1 MSLNLEKIDDEPIF
15 DTEHIIMNYL
25 KMNNLNPDCLKGT
38 NIQISQNILITYS
51 QNQNYIQ
58 NSQKFASNYFSKLN
72 ESPQALDLLSPFI
85 SSFPNSDLALF
96 LIILLKQ
103 NFMEL
108 SQSLNTSSELFEK
121 YKNGILSI
129 YHSVISQEKHPKI
142 LENIC
147 SCITVLIIIGF
158 QGQWTSGIDQ
168 LISAAK
174 QGEPNSGNNLIAALI
189 LANIENIYNKL
200 DEKIDNK
207 SSKFILSLIDGYS
220 CVINDYINHLLSNNF
235 SGDKSTF
242 VNDDLFKAFISI
254 LQSAKLF
261 KINIIKIHGFL
272 DFLINCISYININ
285 QDLIVQICEVFDIAF
300 SYNENGLKYNYE
312 KNFKI
317 GDFIR
322 FTNGIIKN
330 QNFMEIVNCLKLI
343 QNMIKFYNNKYTN
356 KIPNDPKDIQ
366 ILFAASN
373 IFNSILENF
382 GYIFFI
388 PDLDEIVQEIYNYFI
403 NIKIYKITQIFSS
416 SLNDINSLCQNL
428 NYKFENYPEDIRKN
442 KQNHFISF
450 LYEIQNSVLENMFLS
465 NEEINTF
472 NINNE
477 INTNQLI
484 SNAHQLDKYINTLL
498 KKNINNDDKIEFIG
512 NCDEF
517 YNDVYDIICSL
528 FDGKN
533 YCEKLC
539 TYLLSST
546 ENKNYITI
554 DGLMNIFNFLS
565 FKIMNDYPDIIFNL
579 VKFIFSKKD
588 ILFSNERFILQFI
601 KLLYKESIQI
611 TKNKKCLNLI
621 ISELITL
628 GTKSDKLNQ
637 VIIILINKLIL
648 TSYQSYKL
656 NRNDD
661 NINQN
666 INEEKDII
674 GNIFNVL
681 SNYLLQEIVKLEH
694 IFLYKLIDAFYNSL
708 FYTIELNINNTN
720 SIIEVSEKL
729 IKEAN
734 QILYSNN
741 NNTNENILR
750 YIFIIWCIIKNI
762 GKEKKDIL
770 FNILNKPSLNNENSQ
785 ETYIIGIQKNVIKI
799 IESNKNNNFNNN
811 IIDNIIMLNNCLI
824 SILKDKAIIYFDYFN
839 QIISLIISMNPK
851 YLKIFSLT
859 LNLYNQILTYNGNTD
874 KYNDVTTIGFDVL
887 NSINSLY
894 CNINSENEF
903 IYLANKH
910 TEFLALY
917 MQKSSY
923 FINNMNNKGI
933 FPTNLDNIINIFDKS
948 NNKEF
953 SINFINLIKFIT
965 DFALKNND
973 LVFSNMLNYKNMY
986 NILETIINHIQYFDA
1001 TYRNCLKNSFN
1012 ILLYCVNTI
1021 FEEKFCSVLDNIYK
1035 DKQLNEIII
1044 KYLRCFKISNANLK
1058 NNDKQIKEFM
1068 SDFNELYH
1076 ATNKKKYDFME
1087 KYSEEINNM
1096 NNGNMNCNNTQTIK
1110 INPHSQI
1117 YMDLYAKK

>member
-1 MSLNLEKIDDEPIF
+1 
-15 DTEHIIMNYL
+15 
-25 KMNNLNPDCLKGT
+25 
-38 NIQISQNILITYS
+38 
-51 QNQNYIQ
+51 
-58 NSQKFASNYFSKLN
+58 
-72 ESPQALDLLSPFI
+72 
-85 SSFPNSDLALF
+85 
-96 LIILLKQ
+96 
-103 NFMEL
+103 
-108 SQSLNTSSELFEK
+108 
-121 YKNGILSI
+121 
-129 YHSVISQEKHPKI
+129 
-142 LENIC
+142 
-147 SCITVLIIIGF
+147 
-158 QGQWTSGIDQ
+158 
-168 LISAAK
+168 
-174 QGEPNSGNNLIAALI
+174 
-189 LANIENIYNKL
+189 
-200 DEKIDNK
+200 
-207 SSKFILSLIDGYS
+207 
-220 CVINDYINHLLSNNF
+220 
-235 SGDKSTF
+235 
-242 VNDDLFKAFISI
+242 
-254 LQSAKLF
+254 
-261 KINIIKIHGFL
+261 
-272 DFLINCISYININ
+272 
-285 QDLIVQICEVFDIAF
+285 
-300 SYNENGLKYNYE
+300 
-312 KNFKI
+312 
-317 GDFIR
+317 
-322 FTNGIIKN
+322 
-330 QNFMEIVNCLKLI
+330 
-343 QNMIKFYNNKYTN
+343 
-356 KIPNDPKDIQ
+356 
-366 ILFAASN
+366 
-373 IFNSILENF
+373 
-382 GYIFFI
+382 
-388 PDLDEIVQEIYNYFI
+388 
-403 NIKIYKITQIFSS
+403 
-416 SLNDINSLCQNL
+416 
-428 NYKFENYPEDIRKN
+428 
-442 KQNHFISF
+442 
-450 LYEIQNSVLENMFLS
+450 
-465 NEEINTF
+465 
-472 NINNE
+472 
-477 INTNQLI
+477 
-484 SNAHQLDKYINTLL
+484 
-498 KKNINNDDKIEFIG
+498 
-512 NCDEF
+512 
-517 YNDVYDIICSL
+517 
-528 FDGKN
+528 
-533 YCEKLC
+533 
-539 TYLLSST
+539 
-546 ENKNYITI
+546 
-554 DGLMNIFNFLS
+554 MNIFNFLS

-910 TEFLALY
+910 TEFLSLF

-923 FINNMNNKGI
+923 FINNMNNKDI

-948 NNKEF
+948 NK
-953 SINFINLIKFIT
+953 NL
-965 DFALKNND
+965 
-973 LVFSNMLNYKNMY
+973 
-986 NILETIINHIQYFDA
+986 
-1001 TYRNCLKNSFN
+1001 
-1012 ILLYCVNTI
+1012 
-1021 FEEKFCSVLDNIYK
+1021 
-1035 DKQLNEIII
+1035 
-1044 KYLRCFKISNANLK
+1044 
-1058 NNDKQIKEFM
+1058 
-1068 SDFNELYH
+1068 
-1076 ATNKKKYDFME
+1076 
-1087 KYSEEINNM
+1087 
-1096 NNGNMNCNNTQTIK
+1096 
-1110 INPHSQI
+1110 SQI
-1117 YMDLYAKK
+1117 LH